1 MESCN
6 VWFLCLVSFIWQGVF
21 KVHQPCNLY
30 EYSIFFNGSVIFCC
44 KYIPL
49 FVYPFISWWAFG
61 LFLPFGC
68 CEQCSCEQCVYTYI
82 LVWIPVFS
90 SLVPFIQVKL
100 WGHMVILS
108 LTFWGT
114 AKLFSTIIVTAVS
127 TRVPISLHAC
137 LQWLCIIWL
146 FDSSHPSG
154 YVVVSHY
161 GFELHFLDD

>member
-90 SLVPFIQVKL
+90 SLVTFIQVKL

-114 AKLFSTIIVTAVS
+114 AKLFSKVS
-127 TRVPISLHAC
+127 ALLYSPTSNA
-137 LQWLCIIWL
+137 W
-146 FDSSHPSG
+146 
-154 YVVVSHY
+154 
-161 GFELHFLDD
+161 GFKFHHIFASTWYFLVCFFFL